1 MAAQCACIVYLLS
14 TNLMLE
20 AHERALG
27 VIEAGGAVRVQ
38 LPHRHALPALDAHTR
53 PVQRQTSAVQLTANI
68 FSNMLNIFNYPHP
81 VVLTWPSLHA

>member
-1 MAAQCACIVYLLS
+1 MF
-14 TNLMLE
+14 E

-27 VIEAGGAVRVQ
+27 VVEAGRAVRVN
-38 LPHRHALPALDAHTR
+38 LPHRYALPALDAHTR

-68 FSNMLNIFNYPHP
+68 FSNMPNIFNYPHP

>member
-68 FSNMLNIFNYPHP
+68 FSNMLNILHP

>member
-1 MAAQCACIVYLLS
+1 
-14 TNLMLE
+14 MLE
-20 AHERALG
+20 AHKCALG